1 MVSTKV
7 INVGEGDIVGKAVA
21 LKPFKPKR
29 GLYVLVARPEDTIP
43 PTGAGI
49 DELNVYGGVV
59 YVGVDKT
66 KLGNVVAIV
75 ADSDDRKDAMA
86 EGVSVEFVPLLRE
99 YKPIMGDS
107 LLLIPKLWGGN

>member
-1 MVSTKV
+1 METKV
-7 INVGEGDIVGKAVA
+7 ISVGKGDIVGKALV
-21 LKPFKPKR
+21 LKPFKPSK
-29 GLYVLVARPEDTIP
+29 GLYVLVASPDDTMP

-59 YVGVDKT
+59 YVGFDKT

-75 ADSDDRKDAMA
+75 ADSDERKEAMA
-86 EGVSVEFVPLLRE
+86 AGVSVEFVPLLSG

-107 LLLIPKLWGGN
+107 LALIPKL

>member
-1 MVSTKV
+1 
-7 INVGEGDIVGKAVA
+7 
-21 LKPFKPKR
+21 
-29 GLYVLVARPEDTIP
+29 VLVASPEDTIP

-86 EGVSVEFVPLLRE
+86 EGVSVEFVPLLSG

-107 LLLIPKLWGGN
+107 LVLTPKL